1 MVVVHTKA
9 QWALLIAGLALCFA
23 LPSII
28 PEEHVV
34 TATLIGITIIAVVG
48 LELLVGYCGQISL
61 MQRALMG
68 VGAYS
73 TILMENNLGVPFL
86 PCLILAGIIGG
97 LVGLMFGVS
106 SLRVKGLYL
115 ALATLAAHLVLYWVF
130 EYWPPLGRWM
140 GLYTGPLS
148 IAGIDFDTTRNFWYL
163 VLVIAL
169 IGIYVAKSLVRS
181 RTGRAWIAI
190 RDNENAAEIMGIN
203 VYFYKLL
210 AFFIGCFYAGVAGSL
225 FAHQLGAAQPMAF
238 SLYHSILYLGFI
250 IIGGLGSIS
259 GAIAGTGVGMLGIEL
274 CGMLLPRVSLGV
286 LTESQTAMVGNLL
299 VGMVIILFIIFE
311 HRGIYH
317 LWERLRGLYCL
328 WPLKSI

>member
-1 MVVVHTKA
+1 
-9 QWALLIAGLALCFA
+9 
-23 LPSII
+23 
-28 PEEHVV
+28 
-34 TATLIGITIIAVVG
+34 
-48 LELLVGYCGQISL
+48 
-61 MQRALMG
+61 
-68 VGAYS
+68 
-73 TILMENNLGVPFL
+73 
-86 PCLILAGIIGG
+86 
-97 LVGLMFGVS
+97 
-106 SLRVKGLYL
+106 
-115 ALATLAAHLVLYWVF
+115 
-130 EYWPPLGRWM
+130 
-140 GLYTGPLS
+140 
-148 IAGIDFDTTRNFWYL
+148 
-163 VLVIAL
+163 
-169 IGIYVAKSLVRS
+169 LVRS